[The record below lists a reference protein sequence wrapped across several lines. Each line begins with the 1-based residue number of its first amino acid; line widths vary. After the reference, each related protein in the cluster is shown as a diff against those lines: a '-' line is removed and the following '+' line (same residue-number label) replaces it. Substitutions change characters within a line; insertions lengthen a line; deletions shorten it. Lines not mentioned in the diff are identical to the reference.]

1 MSKITARFII
11 EISGKP
17 QENVE
22 KALEKFKNQFEEE
35 KEQFTINSCSLEE
48 PEYSEESKLYSG
60 FLEVDAVFGDIS
72 DLLNFIADYNP
83 TSIEIEEPSELSFDS
98 SELAGILNDISS
110 MILKANVEK
119 HKLRYQVKYL
129 QNQLKSK
136 K

>member
-35 KEQFTINSCSLEE
+35 KEQFTINSCLLEE